1 MKKIKKNWP
10 TIVLLGLIIG
20 CVFVLNISTLRSPDD
35 YSYAYTIAG
44 QDLKIESLDFFS
56 PLKDADHYADGRE
69 LLVQKMYDEYVF
81 KLIGIILYRQ

>member
-44 QDLKIESLDFFS
+44 QDLKIESLS
-56 PLKDADHYADGRE
+56 PTNIVNNSDA
-69 LLVQKMYDEYVF
+69 
-81 KLIGIILYRQ
+81 IIFR